1 MKNSVFLVL
10 CVLVVLTIAAPSF
23 MIPLIALAL
32 LAFLF
37 YKNKK
42 QEDNFSISFSDE
54 TDSRLPRPNEDY
66 SYYEIVGMRYRN
78 LKKIDFGI
86 HNCAIAVAERHNPY
100 DAFAVGIYRTDNGD
114 NKLVGY
120 VPKGQNVELHRYII
134 DKYNGQT
141 MATYKIWKRDDKI
154 YGIAYIKDDGL

>member
-1 MKNSVFLVL
+1 MK
-10 CVLVVLTIAAPSF
+10 
-23 MIPLIALAL
+23 
-32 LAFLF
+32 
-37 YKNKK
+37 
-42 QEDNFSISFSDE
+42 
-54 TDSRLPRPNEDY
+54 
-66 SYYEIVGMRYRN
+66 YRN

>member
-10 CVLVVLTIAAPSF
+10 CVLVVLTIAAPAF

-32 LAFLF
+32 LIFLF
-37 YKNKK
+37 YKSKK
-42 QEDNFSISFSDE
+42 QEDNFTINFSD
-54 TDSRLPRPNEDY
+54 DADRRLPCPGDDY
-66 SYYEIVGMRYRN
+66 SYYEIVGMQYRN

-86 HNCAIAVAERHNPY
+86 HNCALAVAERQNPH
-100 DAFAVGIYRTDNGD
+100 DVFAVGIYRTDNGD

-120 VPKGQNVELHRYII
+120 VPKGQNIELHRYIT
-134 DKYNGQT
+134 DKCNGQT